1 MENEESDE
9 YQNAM
14 QRTEDDEEYFNST
27 SSITESSSAAKLTT
41 SHQQS
46 DTIYYVLHNKLMIIL
61 NVALKTVNQITLMM
75 NVLSVKSVGTKLIFT
90 ALHTVTT
97 HITQRTENNNIEE
110 EKENMITIETNNNDV
125 VLDIEKHI

>member
-46 DTIYYVLHNKLMIIL
+46 DTTTTQQAYNHFKCSFKNC
-61 NVALKTVNQITLMM
+61 
-75 NVLSVKSVGTKLIFT
+75 KSDYFDDECTECKERGNEINFYCL
-90 ALHTVTT
+90 T
-97 HITQRTENNNIEE
+97 HSDHSYHSASRKQ
-110 EKENMITIETNNNDV
+110 
-125 VLDIEKHI
+125 

>member
-75 NVLSVKSVGTKLIFT
+75 NVLSVRKERGNEINFYCL
-90 ALHTVTT
+90 T
-97 HITQRTENNNIEE
+97 HSSDHSYHSASRKQ
-110 EKENMITIETNNNDV
+110 
-125 VLDIEKHI
+125 